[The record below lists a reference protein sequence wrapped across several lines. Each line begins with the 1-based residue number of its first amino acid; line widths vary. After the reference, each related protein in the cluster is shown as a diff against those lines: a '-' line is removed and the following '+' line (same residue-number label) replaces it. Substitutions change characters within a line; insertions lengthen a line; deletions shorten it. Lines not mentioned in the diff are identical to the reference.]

1 MNCDYLLSVGI
12 DIGTTTTHLVV
23 TSLKFSNVARPTEI
37 NALQLTDKEVLFES
51 AVYETPLTE
60 SGLIDA
66 KAVAGLIQEA
76 YDLAQAK
83 TGKDMHT
90 VQTGA
95 VIITGESARTRNAAA
110 VVEEIA
116 ALAGEFVVASAGPN
130 LEGLLCA
137 RGSGAQALSKAEGMR
152 VLNIDIGGGTSNFAS
167 IDSGEISDTDVNFF
181 GGRAIRFEEGNIK
194 SMSRAAQDLCQA
206 LNIDLKV
213 GMKEV
218 ECQPNLRLLAAQMAE
233 QICRAEDD
241 KFDLTVIS
249 GGVAEIMQK
258 NSGAEN
264 LAENNIYQDFGIYLA
279 TALKEKLKQSGR
291 AYNLA
296 VNAIRAT
303 VLGAGLHTL
312 QLSGSTIDFASESL
326 PLRNLPLL
334 KIDAKDSTRLVANI
348 QQALHLKELDWSK
361 APLTLALTGLD
372 SRGLQYQYMKN
383 LAGELSRAF
392 TLMKGCEPFVVT
404 AEQDIAMALGQLLKR
419 LLPDKR
425 IITVDGITTGD
436 GDYLDIG
443 RPVHSNSLSDQYT
456 AALPV
461 VVKTLIF
468 YKN

>member
-1 MNCDYLLSVGI
+1 LLSVGI

-23 TSLKFSNVARPTEI
+23 TSLKFSNVARPTQI

-51 AVYETPLTE
+51 IVYETPLTDD
-60 SGLIDA
+60 GLIDA
-66 KAVAGLIQEA
+66 KAVAVLIAEA
-76 YDLAQAK
+76 YGQAEAK
-83 TGKDMHT
+83 TGRDMKM

-116 ALAGEFVVASAGPN
+116 ALAGEFVVESAGPN
-130 LEGLLCA
+130 LEAILCA
-137 RGSGAQALSKAEGMR
+137 RGSGAQALSKADGKR
-152 VLNIDIGGGTSNFAS
+152 VLNIDIGGGTSNFAL
-167 IDSGEISDTDVNFF
+167 IENGEITSTDVNFF
-181 GGRAIRFEEGNIK
+181 GGRAIRFEQGKIK
-194 SMSRAAQDLCQA
+194 SISRAAQDLCRSVA
-206 LNIDLKV
+206 IDLKV
-213 GMKEV
+213 QTSEADCRAK
-218 ECQPNLRLLAAQMAE
+218 LSLLADHMAE
-233 QICRAEDD
+233 RICGQVDNKEDDD

-258 NSGAEN
+258 KSYAQNH
-264 LAENNIYQDFGIYLA
+264 YQDFGIYLA
-279 TALKEKLKQSGR
+279 AALERKLKQSGR
-291 AYNLA
+291 PYTLA
-296 VNAIRAT
+296 LNAIRAT

-312 QLSGSTIDFASESL
+312 QLSGSTIDFAQESL

-348 QQALHLKELDWSK
+348 QQLLLLKELDWSK

-372 SRGLQYQYMKN
+372 SRALQYQYMKN
-383 LAGELSRAF
+383 LAAELSRAF

-404 AEQDIAMALGQLLKR
+404 AEQDIAMALGLLLKR